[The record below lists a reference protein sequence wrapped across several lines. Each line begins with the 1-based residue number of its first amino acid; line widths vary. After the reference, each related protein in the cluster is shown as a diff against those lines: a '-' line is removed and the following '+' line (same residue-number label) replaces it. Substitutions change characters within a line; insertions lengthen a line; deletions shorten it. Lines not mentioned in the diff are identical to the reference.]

1 MVILGVDPGYATT
14 GFGLIR
20 AERGTY
26 ALLRYGTVTT
36 PAGLPFPQRLNI
48 LFEDMTQLLEVTKA
62 RGRRR
67 GGAVLGPQY
76 HDRYRRFARTRRHP
90 ARHRAGGRAAV

>member
-36 PAGLPFPQRLNI
+36 PSVLPFPQRLNI
-48 LFEDMTQLLEVTKA
+48 LF
-62 RGRRR
+62 
-67 GGAVLGPQY
+67 
-76 HDRYRRFARTRRHP
+76 
-90 ARHRAGGRAAV
+90 

>member
-1 MVILGVDPGYATT
+1 MVILRVDPGYATT

-26 ALLRYGTVTT
+26 ALLRWHGHD

-48 LFEDMTQLLEVTKA
+48 LFEDMTQLLEVTKPEA
-62 RGRRR
+62 VAVE
-67 GGAVLGPQY
+67 GAVLGAQY
-76 HDRYRRFARTRRHP
+76 HDRHWRFARTRCDP

>member
-36 PAGLPFPQRLNI
+36 PADDAADAIAIALCHARSSTSQLARL
-48 LFEDMTQLLEVTKA
+48 M
-62 RGRRR
+62 
-67 GGAVLGPQY
+67 GGKP
-76 HDRYRRFARTRRHP
+76 
-90 ARHRAGGRAAV
+90 